1 MPKPGVL
8 GDRQGITSGTTCT
21 LGIPTLMILQG
32 QELDENTSVDH
43 GMRTS
48 SNEIGQISGSVRLFQ
63 CDAAEPPERA
73 DDYRVRYVGTIN
85 ITFSEEDLGSAK
97 SKYNSRLGCT
107 VYNFEI
113 NVRVRFRSTKGALEF
128 QTIAYGEERGT
139 TTISFDR

>member
-8 GDRQGITSGTTCT
+8 GDRQGITSGTT
-21 LGIPTLMILQG
+21 LGIPALMILQG
-32 QELDENTSVDH
+32 QELDENTSVDR
-43 GMRTS
+43 GVLGS
-48 SNEIGQISGSVRLFQ
+48 YDEIGQFPKKLRLFQ

-107 VYNFEI
+107 VYKYDYD
-113 NVRVRFRSTKGALEF
+113 VRVRFRSTKGALEF